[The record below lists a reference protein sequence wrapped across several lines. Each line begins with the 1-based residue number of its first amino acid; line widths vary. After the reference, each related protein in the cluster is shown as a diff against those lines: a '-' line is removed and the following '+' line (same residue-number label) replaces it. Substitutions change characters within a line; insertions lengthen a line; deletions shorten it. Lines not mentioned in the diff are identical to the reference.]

1 MDTPGR
7 AGEPRLRAAIALF
20 LALAGGLAPGRILA
34 APEAA
39 PPSGRVLTLDEAVKT
54 AEAQQPTARQAAAQ
68 TEAARAKVLQA
79 RAPLLPQVTGTA
91 AYTRQTGNY
100 APRPGAVPSS
110 LAASSS
116 NSLTTYNYFSFG
128 VTATQLLYDFGQSAG
143 KWRAAQAAAESQ
155 AHTERATRLGVVL
168 AVRTAYFSARAQKAL
183 VQVAREQLENQERH
197 LAQVEGFVKVGTKP
211 EIDLAQARADRANA
225 RVSLINA
232 ENNYDLARAQL
243 NQAMGVEGPTSYDV
257 TDEALPAIAGEGAGV
272 DPLVAEALR
281 ARPEFAALEQQV
293 RAQEQTLR
301 SARGTYWPSLGL
313 STALT
318 DAGHKIDAMA
328 WNWNATFTLSW
339 SLFSGLQTRGLER
352 EASATLVS
360 LRAQRDALRL
370 QVRVEVE
377 QARLG
382 VRAARAAL
390 GAAEESL
397 ENSRLR
403 LRLAEGRY
411 QTGVGNIIE
420 LGDAQVALTSSAAQK
435 VQAEFSLASA
445 RAQLLKALG
454 RR

>member
-1 MDTPGR
+1 
-7 AGEPRLRAAIALF
+7 
-20 LALAGGLAPGRILA
+20 
-34 APEAA
+34 
-39 PPSGRVLTLDEAVKT
+39 
-54 AEAQQPTARQAAAQ
+54 
-68 TEAARAKVLQA
+68 
-79 RAPLLPQVTGTA
+79 
-91 AYTRQTGNY
+91 
-100 APRPGAVPSS
+100 
-110 LAASSS
+110 
-116 NSLTTYNYFSFG
+116 
-128 VTATQLLYDFGQSAG
+128 
-143 KWRAAQAAAESQ
+143 
-155 AHTERATRLGVVL
+155 
-168 AVRTAYFSARAQKAL
+168 

-197 LAQVEGFVKVGTKP
+197 LGQVQGFVTVGTKP

-232 ENNYDLARAQL
+232 ENNYELAKAQL
-243 NQAMGVEGPTSYDV
+243 NQAMGVEGSTAYDV
-257 TDEALPAIAGEGAGV
+257 ADEALPAIEGESVGV
-272 DPLVAEALR
+272 DPLVALALR

-301 SARGTYWPSLGL
+301 SARGAYWPTLGL
-313 STALT
+313 STSLT
-318 DAGHKIDAMA
+318 DAGHKIDNLA
-328 WNWNATFTLSW
+328 WNWNASFTLSW
-339 SLFSGLQTRGLER
+339 NLFSGLQTRGLER

-403 LRLAEGRY
+403 LKLAEGRY

-420 LGDAQVALTSSAAQK
+420 LGDAQVALTNSAAQK
-435 VQAEFSLASA
+435 VQAEFNLASA